1 MWTSRPR
8 QLRKPQ
14 ENYQVKKLRKLDLK
28 IYFVKNPL
36 LIFRH
41 SPEPE
46 EGGAGPGDD
55 EQNAGYRF
63 GEQLVF
69 QFPANF

>member
-1 MWTSRPR
+1 M
-8 QLRKPQ
+8 L
-14 ENYQVKKLRKLDLK
+14 ENQIKRY
-28 IYFVKNPL
+28 IKNPL

-46 EGGAGPGDD
+46 EGGAGPRDD

-63 GEQLVF
+63 GEQLVLS
-69 QFPANF
+69 FPPNF

>member
-1 MWTSRPR
+1 VGFLTSPSRF
-8 QLRKPQ
+8 QIF
-14 ENYQVKKLRKLDLK
+14 NYIK
-28 IYFVKNPL
+28 YAKNPL

-46 EGGAGPGDD
+46 EGGAGSGDD

-63 GEQLVF
+63 GEQLVLS
-69 QFPANF
+69 FPPNF